1 MKIFSKILAGLAI
14 LVIGLV
20 AFILL
25 TWDKKFK
32 DTYPDI
38 KASTDS
44 AVIARGKYLAYGPAH
59 CATCHVPMDKIMDVE
74 NGEIIP
80 LSGGWEI
87 DIPPGIF
94 RAPNITPDMETGI
107 GKLTDGEIART
118 LRYSV
123 GSDGRCIMPF
133 MPFQDLS
140 DDDLTAI
147 ISFLRS
153 RPPVKHAVKPNEIR
167 FLGKAVMAFGL
178 IKPEKPL
185 NPPVKSVKRDTTAE
199 YGSYIANSVANC
211 RGCHT
216 DRDLKTG
223 NFIGEKFAG
232 GFYMEPDA
240 FSKGY
245 SFRTP
250 NLTPDPST
258 GHIYTWDEKQFISR
272 FKANRIHPGT
282 PMPWGSF
289 SRIDSSDVKAV
300 FHYLKSLKP
309 VSNKI
314 EKIVFAPGESP
325 AKK

>member
-1 MKIFSKILAGLAI
+1 MKILLKVLAGLAI
-14 LVIGLV
+14 LVVGLV

-25 TWDKKFK
+25 TWDKKFE

-38 KASTDS
+38 KASKDS
-44 AVIARGKYLAYGPAH
+44 AIIARGKYLAYGPAH
-59 CATCHVPMDKIMDVE
+59 CATCHVPMDKIMEVE
-74 NGEIIP
+74 NGLIIP

-107 GKLTDGEIART
+107 GKLTDGELART

-140 DDDLTAI
+140 DEDLTAI

-153 RPPVKHAVKPNEIR
+153 QPPIKHAVKPNEIR

-185 NPPVKSVKRDTTAE
+185 NPPVKSVKKDTTAE
-199 YGSYIANSVANC
+199 YGSYIANSIANC

-223 NFIGEKFAG
+223 EYIGEKFAG
-232 GFYMEPDA
+232 GLYMEPDF

-258 GHIYTWDEKQFISR
+258 GHIMNWDEKQFVSR
-272 FKANRIHPGT
+272 FKANRVYPGT

-289 SRIDSSDVKAV
+289 SRIDTSDVKAV
-300 FHYLKSLKP
+300 YKYLKSLKP

-314 EKIVFAPGESP
+314 EKIVFAPGEKPSP
-325 AKK
+325 K